1 MDPKQL
7 NQLDPKLKA
16 AYDRVMSTT
25 ITPTTNVAHPPTPT
39 PPPASAPIPPPHPS
53 PVTSPAAPPPAATP
67 KPHPSNLAIPQPP
80 TTIAQ
85 HSAIPKVAEPPQT
98 KSKVSPIVLIIGGV
112 IFIAVYAMLWMNFFQ
127 IPIPFLSQ

>member
-25 ITPTTNVAHPPTPT
+25 VTPTAAAQPPKPAASIPT
-39 PPPASAPIPPPHPS
+39 VPAAPAIPSPTIAAPIPPAQP
-53 PVTSPAAPPPAATP
+53 T
-67 KPHPSNLAIPQPP
+67 KPHP
-80 TTIAQ
+80 TTLPAS
-85 HSAIPKVAEPPQT
+85 HPAVADAPE
-98 KSKVSPIVLIIGGV
+98 KDRKKVSSILLIAGGI